1 MTEITTSS
9 ILALSALT
17 PAAMF
22 SYLGLEKYR
31 SKLHFFWSESTVA
44 FDMQFHRGAFERH
57 VRHHI
62 KTQLKEQ
69 VTLTIGGEQM
79 KGFIRQNGRNQF
91 TFFINYNSP
100 VISVRKVD
108 GGWQVIDEEE
118 KCPRELA
125 VHFMMT
131 LENRLFS

>member
-1 MTEITTSS
+1 MTDIATSS
-9 ILALSALT
+9 VMALSAIT
-17 PAAMF
+17 PAAIF
-22 SYLGLEKYR
+22 SYLGLEKYG
-31 SKLHFFWSESTVA
+31 SKLYFSWSNNALA
-44 FDMQFHRGAFERH
+44 FDMQFHQGALERH
-57 VRHHI
+57 VRRHI

-79 KGFIRQNGRNQF
+79 QGFIRQNGRNQF
-91 TFFINYNSP
+91 TFYMNYNSP

-125 VHFMMT
+125 THFIMT
-131 LENRLFS
+131 LENRLFN